1 MSELLPNDETL
12 IERLRGGDNDAF
24 AVLYHRYVSDLF
36 RYANNVLKDAQAAE
50 DIVQELFANLWRSRM
65 AIEIRVSVKAYLYTA
80 NRYLILR
87 AIRDRKKQSS
97 LFENLELRIWG
108 PPDPENL
115 LYQKEL
121 KARALL
127 LAEALPEKCRE
138 IYILSREQQL
148 SNKEIA
154 QRLGIA
160 EKTVENQ
167 LTIALKKL
175 RSGIG
180 FLLAVFF

>member
-12 IERLRGGDNDAF
+12 IERLRDGDDDAF

-36 RYANNVLKDAQAAE
+36 RYANNVLKDPQAAE
-50 DIVQELFANLWRSRM
+50 DIVQELFTNLWKSRNT
-65 AIEIRVSVKAYLYTA
+65 IEIRVSVKAYLYTA

-87 AIRDRKKQSS
+87 AIRDRQKQTA

-121 KARALL
+121 KSRARL
-127 LAEALPEKCRE
+127 LAEGLPDKCRE
-138 IYILSREQQL
+138 IYILSREQLL

-167 LTIALKKL
+167 LTIALRKL

-180 FLLAVFF
+180 IVIAFFL